1 MVSLVGAVDRVRIAK
16 SDEMSWNTTSL
27 YSGWISG
34 FMIQV
39 LPGLALKGG
48 NFELLAAKV
57 QVFSGCYS
65 AFSILA

>member
-1 MVSLVGAVDRVRIAK
+1 
-16 SDEMSWNTTSL
+16 
-27 YSGWISG
+27 
-34 FMIQV
+34 MIQV